1 MFDIDRWQEIFGSIR
16 SNILR
21 TVLSG
26 FTVALGLYIFIV
38 LFGMGNGLQNAFQE
52 GFTRDA
58 QNLITIY
65 TGKTNIAYG
74 GLQADRTVTLNNSD
88 YDAIIN
94 SHPEKV
100 QYSTPRYSTNMLVKY
115 GKESGNYQISGAN
128 QDEVQIENIKLLG
141 TIFIRLVQ
149 MIIAPLVFTTLVVG
163 IAKMGD
169 TTMIGRVGGKAM
181 LWFISASLISLL
193 LGLVLVNWLEPGH
206 VTKLPIQDANSVSEI
221 INNSKGFSLED
232 FVKHIV
238 PKSIFEAFAT
248 NEVLQIVLFSIMFG
262 IALSQ
267 FSDDYSKPIIK
278 ALDVT
283 AHAILK
289 MVSYIMWF
297 APLGV
302 LGAIAAVV
310 STNGFEIFKVY
321 AIYLRDFFFALGILW
336 LILCIIGYLILG
348 NRLFELLRR
357 IKAPLLI
364 AFSTTSSEAVFPK
377 LVEELERF
385 GCNNRIVSFI
395 LPLGYSF
402 NLDGSMMY
410 MTFASI
416 FIAQIYG
423 IEMSI
428 GQQITMLLV
437 LMLTSKGIA
446 GVPRASLVIIVATC
460 SMFGIPP
467 EGIALILPIDHFCD
481 MGRSMTNVLG
491 NALATS
497 AVSKWEGQLDHHGG
511 EL

>member
-1 MFDIDRWQEIFGSIR
+1 MYFLENKYMKGQNKLFFAIIIALIFGVI
-16 SNILR
+16 I
-21 TVLSG
+21 
-26 FTVALGLYIFIV
+26 
-38 LFGMGNGLQNAFQE
+38 
-52 GFTRDA
+52 
-58 QNLITIY
+58 
-65 TGKTNIAYG
+65 G
-74 GLQADRTVTLNNSD
+74 GVVHTQ
-88 YDAIIN
+88 Y
-94 SHPEKV
+94 PE
-100 QYSTPRYSTNMLVKY
+100 ST
-115 GKESGNYQISGAN
+115 ESFSK
-128 QDEVQIENIKLLG
+128 NIKLLG

-169 TTMIGRVGGKAM
+169 TAMIGRVGGKAM
-181 LWFISASLISLL
+181 LWFISASLVSLM

-206 VTKLPIQDANSVSEI
+206 VTKLPIQDAASAKEI
-221 INNSKGFSLED
+221 LDNSKGFSLED
-232 FVKHIV
+232 FVKHVV
-238 PKSIFEAFAT
+238 PKSIFEAFST
-248 NEVLQIVLFSIMFG
+248 NEVLQIVVFSIMFG
-262 IALSQ
+262 IALSHLGEE
-267 FSDDYSKPIIK
+267 YSKPVIK
-278 ALDVT
+278 FLDIC

-289 MVSYIMWF
+289 MVGYIMWM

-310 STNGFEIFKVY
+310 ATNGFEIFKVY

-336 LILCIIGYLILG
+336 LLLCIVGYLILG
-348 NRLFELLRR
+348 NRLFDLLRR
-357 IKAPLLI
+357 IKEPLLI

-423 IEMSI
+423 IDMTL

-460 SMFGIPP
+460 GMFNIPP

-497 AVSKWEGQLDHHGG
+497 AVSKWEGQLDNHGG

>member
-1 MFDIDRWQEIFGSIR
+1 MKGQNKLFIAII
-16 SNILR
+16 I
-21 TVLSG
+21 
-26 FTVALGLYIFIV
+26 ALIV
-38 LFGMGNGLQNAFQE
+38 GVVMGGVVHLQYPDSSE
-52 GFTRDA
+52 GFS
-58 QNLITIY
+58 
-65 TGKTNIAYG
+65 K
-74 GLQADRTVTLNNSD
+74 
-88 YDAIIN
+88 
-94 SHPEKV
+94 
-100 QYSTPRYSTNMLVKY
+100 
-115 GKESGNYQISGAN
+115 
-128 QDEVQIENIKLLG
+128 NIKLLG

-163 IAKMGD
+163 IAKMSD
-169 TTMIGRVGGKAM
+169 IKMIGRVGTKAM
-181 LWFISASLISLL
+181 LWFITASLVSLMI
-193 LGLVLVNWLEPGH
+193 GLVFVNWLEPGL
-206 VTKLPIQDANSVSEI
+206 VMQLDKPAADAATEVVANSQ
-221 INNSKGFSLED
+221 GLSLEE
-232 FVKHIV
+232 FVKHVI
-238 PKSIFEAFAT
+238 PKSLFEAFAT
-248 NEVLQIVLFSIMFG
+248 NEVLQIVVFSIMFG
-262 IALSQ
+262 VALANMGEE
-267 FSDDYSKPIIK
+267 YTKPIVR
-278 ALDVT
+278 ALDIC

-289 MVSYIMWF
+289 MVGYIMWF

-310 STNGFEIFKVY
+310 ATNGFEIFKVY
-321 AIYLRDFFFALGILW
+321 AIYLRDFFFALGVLW
-336 LILCIIGYLILG
+336 VILCIVGYFILG

-357 IKAPLLI
+357 IKEPLLI

-410 MTFASI
+410 MTFAAI

-423 IEMSI
+423 IDMTL
-428 GQQITMLLV
+428 GQQIIMLLV

-460 SMFGIPP
+460 TMFGIPP

-497 AVSKWEGQLDHHGG
+497 AVSKWEGQLDNHGG
-511 EL
+511 DL

>member
-1 MFDIDRWQEIFGSIR
+1 MKGQNKLFIAIVI
-16 SNILR
+16 
-21 TVLSG
+21 
-26 FTVALGLYIFIV
+26 ALIAGVI
-38 LFGMGNGLQNAFQE
+38 MGGVVHLQFPDSAE
-52 GFTRDA
+52 GFS
-58 QNLITIY
+58 
-65 TGKTNIAYG
+65 K
-74 GLQADRTVTLNNSD
+74 
-88 YDAIIN
+88 
-94 SHPEKV
+94 
-100 QYSTPRYSTNMLVKY
+100 
-115 GKESGNYQISGAN
+115 
-128 QDEVQIENIKLLG
+128 NIKLLG

-163 IAKMGD
+163 IAKMSD
-169 TTMIGRVGGKAM
+169 IKMIGRVGTKAM
-181 LWFISASLISLL
+181 LWFITASLVSLVI
-193 LGLVLVNWLEPGH
+193 GLIFVNWLEPGL
-206 VTKLPIQDANSVSEI
+206 VMQLDKPAADAAGEVVAHSQ
-221 INNSKGFSLED
+221 GLSLEE
-232 FVKHIV
+232 FVKHVI
-238 PKSIFEAFAT
+238 PKSLFEAFAT
-248 NEVLQIVLFSIMFG
+248 NEVLQIVVFSIMFG
-262 IALSQ
+262 VALANMGEQ
-267 FSDDYSKPIIK
+267 YTQPVVR
-278 ALDVT
+278 ALDIC

-289 MVSYIMWF
+289 MVGYIMWF

-310 STNGFEIFKVY
+310 ATNGFEIFKVY
-321 AIYLRDFFFALGILW
+321 AIYLRDFFLALAVLW
-336 LILCIIGYLILG
+336 LALCVVGYFILG
-348 NRLFELLRR
+348 NRLFDLLRR
-357 IKAPLLI
+357 IKEPLLI

-423 IEMSI
+423 IDMSL
-428 GQQITMLLV
+428 GQQIIMLLV

-460 SMFGIPP
+460 TMFGIPP

-497 AVSKWEGQLDHHGG
+497 AVSKWEGQLEGG
-511 EL
+511 STEV

>member
-1 MFDIDRWQEIFGSIR
+1 MKGQNKLFFAIIIALVFGVIIGGIVNQFYRGVEIRINTEKLDEKNPSDDVV
-16 SNILR
+16 N
-21 TVLSG
+21 
-26 FTVALGLYIFIV
+26 FT
-38 LFGMGNGLQNAFQE
+38 
-52 GFTRDA
+52 TTD
-58 QNLITIY
+58 
-65 TGKTNIAYG
+65 GKTFSQKIHIVKDDKELSSFLKTNKDNEVIPLKTGAKTVFVPIAFKKLTNSQIKSVEKSSAG
-74 GLQADRTVTLNNSD
+74 RVTS
-88 YDAIIN
+88 
-94 SHPEKV
+94 
-100 QYSTPRYSTNMLVKY
+100 
-115 GKESGNYQISGAN
+115 
-128 QDEVQIENIKLLG
+128 IENISSFSELIKLLG

-423 IEMSI
+423 IEMSV

>member
-1 MFDIDRWQEIFGSIR
+1 MKGQNKLFIAII
-16 SNILR
+16 
-21 TVLSG
+21 
-26 FTVALGLYIFIV
+26 VALIIGVIMGGIV
-38 LFGMGNGLQNAFQE
+38 HLQYPESSE
-52 GFTRDA
+52 GFS
-58 QNLITIY
+58 
-65 TGKTNIAYG
+65 K
-74 GLQADRTVTLNNSD
+74 
-88 YDAIIN
+88 
-94 SHPEKV
+94 
-100 QYSTPRYSTNMLVKY
+100 
-115 GKESGNYQISGAN
+115 
-128 QDEVQIENIKLLG
+128 NIKLLG
-141 TIFIRLVQ
+141 TVFIRLVQ

-163 IAKMGD
+163 IAKMSD
-169 TTMIGRVGGKAM
+169 IKMIGRVGTKAM
-181 LWFISASLISLL
+181 LWFITASLVSLCI
-193 LGLVLVNWLEPGH
+193 GLVFVNWLEPGLVMKLDKPAADAAGEM
-206 VTKLPIQDANSVSEI
+206 VTHSQGL
-221 INNSKGFSLED
+221 SLEE
-232 FVKHIV
+232 FVKHII

-248 NEVLQIVLFSIMFG
+248 NEVLQIVVFSIMFG
-262 IALSQ
+262 VALANMGEE
-267 FSDDYSKPIIK
+267 YTKPIIK
-278 ALDVT
+278 AFDIC

-289 MVSYIMWF
+289 MVGYIMWF

-310 STNGFEIFKVY
+310 ATNGFEIFKVY
-321 AIYLRDFFFALGILW
+321 AVYLRDFFFALGVLW
-336 LILCIIGYLILG
+336 LVLMLVGYIILG

-410 MTFASI
+410 MTFAAV

-423 IEMSI
+423 IDMSL

-460 SMFGIPP
+460 TMFGIPP

-497 AVSKWEGQLDHHGG
+497 AVSKWEGQLDDHGG
-511 EL
+511 DM

>member
-1 MFDIDRWQEIFGSIR
+1 MKGQ
-16 SNILR
+16 NK
-21 TVLSG
+21 
-26 FTVALGLYIFIV
+26 
-38 LFGMGNGLQNAFQE
+38 LFF
-52 GFTRDA
+52 
-58 QNLITIY
+58 
-65 TGKTNIAYG
+65 
-74 GLQADRTVTLNNSD
+74 
-88 YDAIIN
+88 AIIFALIIGVIMGGVV
-94 SHPEKV
+94 HLYYPENAKGF
-100 QYSTPRYSTNMLVKY
+100 S
-115 GKESGNYQISGAN
+115 
-128 QDEVQIENIKLLG
+128 DNIKLLG

-163 IAKMGD
+163 IAKMND
-169 TTMIGRVGGKAM
+169 MRMIGRVGTKAM
-181 LWFISASLISLL
+181 LWFITASLVSLFI
-193 LGLVLVNWLEPGH
+193 GLILVNWLEPGK
-206 VTKLPIQDANSVSEI
+206 VTQLPIQDKASAAELLTT
-221 INNSKGFSLED
+221 SKGFSLED
-232 FVKHIV
+232 FVKHII
-238 PKSIFEAFAT
+238 PKSLFEAFAT
-248 NEVLQIVLFSIMFG
+248 NEVLQIVVFSVMFG
-262 IALSQ
+262 IALANMGE
-267 FSDDYSKPIIK
+267 DYAKPIVK
-278 ALDVT
+278 GLDIC

-289 MVSYIMWF
+289 MVGYIMWF

-310 STNGFEIFKVY
+310 ATNGFEIFKVY
-321 AIYLRDFFFALGILW
+321 AIYLRDFFFALAVLW
-336 LILCIIGYLILG
+336 LVLCIVGYLILG
-348 NRLFELLRR
+348 RRLFDLLRR
-357 IKAPLLI
+357 IKEPLLI

-410 MTFASI
+410 MTFATI

-423 IEMSI
+423 IDMTL

-497 AVSKWEGQLDHHGG
+497 AVSKWEGQLDTHGG
-511 EL
+511 DM

>member
-1 MFDIDRWQEIFGSIR
+1 
-16 SNILR
+16 
-21 TVLSG
+21 
-26 FTVALGLYIFIV
+26 
-38 LFGMGNGLQNAFQE
+38 
-52 GFTRDA
+52 
-58 QNLITIY
+58 
-65 TGKTNIAYG
+65 
-74 GLQADRTVTLNNSD
+74 
-88 YDAIIN
+88 
-94 SHPEKV
+94 
-100 QYSTPRYSTNMLVKY
+100 
-115 GKESGNYQISGAN
+115 
-128 QDEVQIENIKLLG
+128 
-141 TIFIRLVQ
+141 
-149 MIIAPLVFTTLVVG
+149 
-163 IAKMGD
+163 
-169 TTMIGRVGGKAM
+169 
-181 LWFISASLISLL
+181 
-193 LGLVLVNWLEPGH
+193 
-206 VTKLPIQDANSVSEI
+206 
-221 INNSKGFSLED
+221 
-232 FVKHIV
+232 VKHVV
-238 PKSIFEAFAT
+238 PKSVFEAFAT

-262 IALSQ
+262 IALSHLG
-267 FSDDYSKPIIK
+267 DEYSKPVIK
-278 ALDVT
+278 FLDVC

-289 MVSYIMWF
+289 MVGYIMWF

-310 STNGFEIFKVY
+310 ATNGFEIFKVY
-321 AIYLRDFFFALGILW
+321 AIYLEISSLHLGILW
-336 LILCIIGYLILG
+336 LILCIVGYLILG

-357 IKAPLLI
+357 IKEPLLI

-377 LVEELERF
+377 LVTELERF

-423 IEMSI
+423 IDMTV

-497 AVSKWEGQLDHHGG
+497 AVSKWEGQLDNHGG

>member
-1 MFDIDRWQEIFGSIR
+1 MKGQNKLFIAII
-16 SNILR
+16 
-21 TVLSG
+21 
-26 FTVALGLYIFIV
+26 VALIIGVI
-38 LFGMGNGLQNAFQE
+38 MGGVVHTQYPESSE
-52 GFTRDA
+52 GFA
-58 QNLITIY
+58 
-65 TGKTNIAYG
+65 K
-74 GLQADRTVTLNNSD
+74 
-88 YDAIIN
+88 
-94 SHPEKV
+94 
-100 QYSTPRYSTNMLVKY
+100 
-115 GKESGNYQISGAN
+115 
-128 QDEVQIENIKLLG
+128 NIKLLG
-141 TIFIRLVQ
+141 TVFIRLVQ

-163 IAKMGD
+163 IAKMSD
-169 TTMIGRVGGKAM
+169 IKMIGRVGTKAM
-181 LWFISASLISLL
+181 LWFITASLVSLMI
-193 LGLVLVNWLEPGH
+193 GLVFVNWLEPGK
-206 VTKLPIQDANSVSEI
+206 VMQLPIPAAGDAGDVVANSQ
-221 INNSKGFSLED
+221 GLSLEQ
-232 FVKHIV
+232 FVKHII
-238 PKSIFEAFAT
+238 PKSLFEAFAT
-248 NEVLQIVLFSIMFG
+248 NEVLQIVVFSIMFG
-262 IALSQ
+262 VALANMGEE
-267 FSDDYSKPIIK
+267 YTKPIVR
-278 ALDVT
+278 ALDIC

-289 MVSYIMWF
+289 MVGYIMWF

-310 STNGFEIFKVY
+310 ATNGFEIFKVY
-321 AIYLRDFFFALGILW
+321 AIYLRDFFFALAILW
-336 LILCIIGYLILG
+336 LVLLIVGYLILG

-410 MTFASI
+410 MTFAAI

-423 IEMSI
+423 IDMSL

-460 SMFGIPP
+460 TMFGIPP

-497 AVSKWEGQLDHHGG
+497 AVSKWEGQLDNHGG
-511 EL
+511 DL

>member
-1 MFDIDRWQEIFGSIR
+1 MKGQNKLFIAII
-16 SNILR
+16 
-21 TVLSG
+21 
-26 FTVALGLYIFIV
+26 VALILGVGIG
-38 LFGMGNGLQNAFQE
+38 GMVHLQ
-52 GFTRDA
+52 
-58 QNLITIY
+58 Y
-65 TGKTNIAYG
+65 
-74 GLQADRTVTLNNSD
+74 
-88 YDAIIN
+88 
-94 SHPEKV
+94 PESAEPFSK
-100 QYSTPRYSTNMLVKY
+100 
-115 GKESGNYQISGAN
+115 
-128 QDEVQIENIKLLG
+128 NIKLLG
-141 TIFIRLVQ
+141 TVFIRLVQ

-163 IAKMGD
+163 IAKMSD
-169 TTMIGRVGGKAM
+169 IKMIGRVGTKAM
-181 LWFISASLISLL
+181 LWFITASLVSLFI
-193 LGLVLVNWLEPGH
+193 GLVLVNWLEPGH
-206 VTKLPIQDANSVSEI
+206 VTKLPIQDAAAAEDLLKT
-221 INNSKGFSLED
+221 SKSFSLED
-232 FVKHIV
+232 FVKHMI
-238 PKSIFEAFAT
+238 PKSLFEAFAT
-248 NEVLQIVLFSIMFG
+248 NEVLQIVVFSIMFG
-262 IALSQ
+262 VALANLGEE
-267 FSDDYSKPIIK
+267 YSKPVVKLFDII
-278 ALDVT
+278 

-289 MVSYIMWF
+289 MVGYIMWF

-310 STNGFEIFKVY
+310 AVNGFEIFKVY
-321 AIYLRDFFFALGILW
+321 AVYLRDFFFALGVLW
-336 LILCIIGYLILG
+336 LVLLLVGYLILG
-348 NRLFELLRR
+348 NRLFELLKR

-377 LVEELERF
+377 LVEELEKF
-385 GCNNRIVSFI
+385 GCNNRVVSFI

-423 IEMSI
+423 IEMEL

-497 AVSKWEGQLDHHGG
+497 AVSKWEGQL
-511 EL
+511 ENTPQEV

>member
-1 MFDIDRWQEIFGSIR
+1 MKGQ
-16 SNILR
+16 NKL
-21 TVLSG
+21 
-26 FTVALGLYIFIV
+26 FI
-38 LFGMGNGLQNAFQE
+38 
-52 GFTRDA
+52 
-58 QNLITIY
+58 
-65 TGKTNIAYG
+65 
-74 GLQADRTVTLNNSD
+74 
-88 YDAIIN
+88 AIIIALIIGVILGGVVN
-94 SHPEKV
+94 KFQRGTEIRINTDLVDKKHAPLDEIKYTTSDNQKLSQKIYIAHDDKEKDSLTKAFSGQDIIV
-100 QYSTPRYSTNMLVKY
+100 VDKGAKTVFEPNALK
-115 GKESGNYQISGAN
+115 GK
-128 QDEVQIENIKLLG
+128 DVQIEKVEKSQNGRATVVDDITSFAEMIKLLG

-163 IAKMGD
+163 IAKMSD
-169 TTMIGRVGGKAM
+169 IAMIGRVGTKAM
-181 LWFISASLISLL
+181 AWFLTASLVSLL
-193 LGLVLVNWLEPGH
+193 IGLVLVNWMEPGKMMH
-206 VTKLPIQDANSVSEI
+206 LEKPATEAAGDLMKSAHDGL
-221 INNSKGFSLED
+221 SLEQ
-232 FVKHIV
+232 FVTHVV
-238 PKSIFEAFAT
+238 PKSVFEAFAT
-248 NEVLQIVLFSIMFG
+248 NEVLQIVIFAVMFG
-262 IALSQ
+262 IALSAMGE
-267 FSDDYSKPIIK
+267 DYTKPVIK
-278 ALDVT
+278 ALDIC
-283 AHAILK
+283 AHGILK
-289 MVSYIMWF
+289 MVGYIMWV
-297 APLGV
+297 APFGV

-310 STNGFEIFKVY
+310 ATNGFEIFKVY

-336 LILCIIGYLILG
+336 LVLLFVGYLILG
-348 NRLFELLRR
+348 RRLFDLIKR

-385 GCNNRIVSFI
+385 GCNKRIVSFI

-428 GQQITMLLV
+428 GQQVVMLLV

-497 AVSKWEGQLDHHGG
+497 AVSKWEG
-511 EL
+511 ELEGPIES

>member
-1 MFDIDRWQEIFGSIR
+1 MKGQ
-16 SNILR
+16 NKL
-21 TVLSG
+21 
-26 FTVALGLYIFIV
+26 FI
-38 LFGMGNGLQNAFQE
+38 
-52 GFTRDA
+52 
-58 QNLITIY
+58 
-65 TGKTNIAYG
+65 
-74 GLQADRTVTLNNSD
+74 
-88 YDAIIN
+88 AIIIALILGVGTGGFV
-94 SHPEKV
+94 HV
-100 QYSTPRYSTNMLVKY
+100 QYP
-115 GKESGNYQISGAN
+115 ESAEPFSK
-128 QDEVQIENIKLLG
+128 NIKLLG

-163 IAKMGD
+163 IAKMSD
-169 TTMIGRVGGKAM
+169 IKMIGRVGTKAM
-181 LWFISASLISLL
+181 LWFISASLVSLFI
-193 LGLVLVNWLEPGH
+193 GLMLVNWFEPGH
-206 VTKLPIQDANSVSEI
+206 VTKLPIQDAASAEELLKS
-221 INNSKGFSLED
+221 SKGFSLED
-232 FVKHIV
+232 FVKHVI
-238 PKSIFEAFAT
+238 PKSLFEAFAE
-248 NEVLQIVLFSIMFG
+248 NEVLQIVVFSIMFG
-262 IALSQ
+262 VALANLGEE
-267 FSDDYSKPIIK
+267 YSKPVIK
-278 ALDVT
+278 LFDIV
-283 AHAILK
+283 AHGILK
-289 MVSYIMWF
+289 MVGYIMWF

-310 STNGFEIFKVY
+310 ATNGFEIFKVY
-321 AIYLRDFFFALGILW
+321 AVYLRDFFFALAVLW
-336 LILCIIGYLILG
+336 LVLLLVGYLILG

-357 IKAPLLI
+357 IKEPLLI

-385 GCNNRIVSFI
+385 GCNSRVVSFI

-423 IEMSI
+423 IEMTL

-497 AVSKWEGQLDHHGG
+497 AVSKWEGQLENDGSKA
-511 EL
+511 

>member
-1 MFDIDRWQEIFGSIR
+1 MKGQNKLFVAII
-16 SNILR
+16 
-21 TVLSG
+21 
-26 FTVALGLYIFIV
+26 VALILGVI
-38 LFGMGNGLQNAFQE
+38 MGGVVHTQYPESVE
-52 GFTRDA
+52 GFS
-58 QNLITIY
+58 
-65 TGKTNIAYG
+65 K
-74 GLQADRTVTLNNSD
+74 
-88 YDAIIN
+88 
-94 SHPEKV
+94 
-100 QYSTPRYSTNMLVKY
+100 
-115 GKESGNYQISGAN
+115 
-128 QDEVQIENIKLLG
+128 NIKLLG

-163 IAKMGD
+163 IAKMSD
-169 TTMIGRVGGKAM
+169 IKMIGRVGTKAM
-181 LWFISASLISLL
+181 LWFITASLVSLFI
-193 LGLVLVNWLEPGH
+193 GLILVNWLEPGR
-206 VTKLPIQDANSVSEI
+206 VTRLPIQDVSSAEELLNS
-221 INNSKGFSLED
+221 SKGFSLED
-232 FVKHIV
+232 FVKHVI
-238 PKSIFEAFAT
+238 PKSLFEAFAT
-248 NEVLQIVLFSIMFG
+248 NEVLQIVVFSIMFG
-262 IALSQ
+262 VALANMGEE
-267 FSDDYSKPIIK
+267 YVKPIIK
-278 ALDVT
+278 AFDIC

-289 MVSYIMWF
+289 MVGYIMWF
-297 APLGV
+297 APFGV

-310 STNGFEIFKVY
+310 ATNGFEIFKVY
-321 AIYLRDFFFALGILW
+321 AIYLRDFFFALAVLW
-336 LILCIIGYLILG
+336 LILLLVGYFILG

-357 IKAPLLI
+357 IKEPLLI

-423 IEMSI
+423 IEMSV

-460 SMFGIPP
+460 TMFGIPP

-497 AVSKWEGQLDHHGG
+497 SVSKWEGQLEDHGG
-511 EL
+511 NL

>member
-1 MFDIDRWQEIFGSIR
+1 MKGQNKLFIAII
-16 SNILR
+16 
-21 TVLSG
+21 
-26 FTVALGLYIFIV
+26 VALIV
-38 LFGMGNGLQNAFQE
+38 GVVMGGIVHTQYPESSE
-52 GFTRDA
+52 GFA
-58 QNLITIY
+58 Q
-65 TGKTNIAYG
+65 
-74 GLQADRTVTLNNSD
+74 
-88 YDAIIN
+88 
-94 SHPEKV
+94 
-100 QYSTPRYSTNMLVKY
+100 
-115 GKESGNYQISGAN
+115 
-128 QDEVQIENIKLLG
+128 NIKLLG
-141 TIFIRLVQ
+141 TVFIRLVQ

-163 IAKMGD
+163 IAKMSD
-169 TTMIGRVGGKAM
+169 IKMIGRVGTKAM
-181 LWFISASLISLL
+181 LWFITASLVSLMI
-193 LGLVLVNWLEPGH
+193 GLVFVNWLEPGK
-206 VTKLPIQDANSVSEI
+206 VMQLPIPAAGDAGDVVANSQ
-221 INNSKGFSLED
+221 GLSLEQ
-232 FVKHIV
+232 FVKHII
-238 PKSIFEAFAT
+238 PKSLFEAFAT
-248 NEVLQIVLFSIMFG
+248 NEVLQIVVFSIMFG
-262 IALSQ
+262 VALANMGEE
-267 FSDDYSKPIIK
+267 YTKPIVR
-278 ALDVT
+278 ALDIC

-289 MVSYIMWF
+289 MVGYIMWF

-310 STNGFEIFKVY
+310 ATNGFDIFKVY
-321 AIYLRDFFFALGILW
+321 AIYLRDFFFALAILW
-336 LILCIIGYLILG
+336 LVLLIVGYLILG

-410 MTFASI
+410 MTFAAI

-423 IEMSI
+423 IDMTL

-460 SMFGIPP
+460 TMFGIPP

-497 AVSKWEGQLDHHGG
+497 SVSKWEGQLDDHGG
-511 EL
+511 DL

>member
-1 MFDIDRWQEIFGSIR
+1 MKGQNKLFIA
-16 SNILR
+16 IL
-21 TVLSG
+21 
-26 FTVALGLYIFIV
+26 LGLII
-38 LFGMGNGLQNAFQE
+38 GIGLGGFVHLQYPNSAE
-52 GFTRDA
+52 GFS
-58 QNLITIY
+58 
-65 TGKTNIAYG
+65 K
-74 GLQADRTVTLNNSD
+74 
-88 YDAIIN
+88 
-94 SHPEKV
+94 
-100 QYSTPRYSTNMLVKY
+100 
-115 GKESGNYQISGAN
+115 
-128 QDEVQIENIKLLG
+128 NIKLLG

-163 IAKMGD
+163 IAKMSD
-169 TTMIGRVGGKAM
+169 IKMIGRVGTKAM
-181 LWFISASLISLL
+181 LWFLTASLVSLMI
-193 LGLVLVNWLEPGH
+193 GLVFVNWLEPGK
-206 VTKLPIQDANSVSEI
+206 VTQLPVQDASAAAEI
-221 INNSKGFSLED
+221 VNNSKGFSLED
-232 FVKHIV
+232 FVKHII
-238 PKSIFEAFAT
+238 PKSLFEAFAT
-248 NEVLQIVLFSIMFG
+248 NEVLQIVVFSIMFG
-262 IALSQ
+262 VALSQ
-267 FSDDYSKPIIK
+267 LGEAHSKPIIK
-278 ALDVT
+278 AFDIC

-289 MVSYIMWF
+289 MVGYIMWV

-310 STNGFEIFKVY
+310 ATNGFEIFMVY
-321 AIYLRDFFFALGILW
+321 AIYLRDFFFALAILW
-336 LILCIIGYLILG
+336 LVLCIVGYLILG
-348 NRLFELLRR
+348 NRLFDLLKR
-357 IKAPLLI
+357 IKEPLLI

-377 LVEELERF
+377 LVEELEKF
-385 GCNNRIVSFI
+385 GANNRIVSFI

-423 IEMSI
+423 VDMSI

-497 AVSKWEGQLDHHGG
+497 AVSKWEGQL
-511 EL
+511 EEPTENI